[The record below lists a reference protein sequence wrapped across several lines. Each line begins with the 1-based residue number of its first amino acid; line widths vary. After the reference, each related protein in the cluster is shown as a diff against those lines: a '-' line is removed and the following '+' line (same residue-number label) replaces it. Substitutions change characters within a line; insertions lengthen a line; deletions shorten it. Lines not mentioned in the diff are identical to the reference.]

1 MEKTRNYSARFYWL
15 NDEYESI
22 AFSTNKNKKY
32 PAFDLANIPS
42 KKLDKIY
49 DEDTFCTIFSVDKF
63 SN

>member
-1 MEKTRNYSARFYWL
+1 L